1 MFKRSFFVVLF
12 LSALLSAS
20 VAYAFAPALIWI
32 GRTLATVAVESIV
45 VEGVTRGFAAND
57 PYVKNRVSVPSKN
70 IPAAFRKTKGWLNP
84 YWAAF
89 AIAAGLIFDE
99 QEGFKIKNNTASQAV
114 MYPGESVAVPGPATA
129 GYYFSRHTPAVAD
142 YTKVVSTSMGIDG
155 GAGWKAFPPYG
166 DSTAQQ
172 LRFSAVLADSR
183 GVTMVYTSFGF
194 LSDQNLVPASGYK
207 PISDP
212 AVAAMALAYLASDNR
227 PADAFMDVAG
237 NPIPELLENA
247 VLEPVPNVDTDTLT
261 DLADYRAGVLQTT
274 DPNAEHYVTP
284 ERYEELK
291 KLAAQQDYA
300 QTPEGELDALNEKM
314 KQPITQSQYEESNL
328 KTETANATSLATSL
342 SNISAPLDQLK
353 LDNDFVLDK
362 ITTPSEP
369 PSGVG
374 FFKWTLPTGSC
385 SGFSVDMS
393 VGNGKLHTTKMV
405 NEFCP
410 FYETVAH
417 PLLFWFLN
425 IATFLYLFWLWDR
438 SVSDMAR

>member
-1 MFKRSFFVVLF
+1 
-12 LSALLSAS
+12 
-20 VAYAFAPALIWI
+20 
-32 GRTLATVAVESIV
+32 
-45 VEGVTRGFAAND
+45 
-57 PYVKNRVSVPSKN
+57 
-70 IPAAFRKTKGWLNP
+70 
-84 YWAAF
+84 
-89 AIAAGLIFDE
+89 
-99 QEGFKIKNNTASQAV
+99 
-114 MYPGESVAVPGPATA
+114 
-129 GYYFSRHTPAVAD
+129 
-142 YTKVVSTSMGIDG
+142 
-155 GAGWKAFPPYG
+155 
-166 DSTAQQ
+166 
-172 LRFSAVLADSR
+172 
-183 GVTMVYTSFGF
+183 
-194 LSDQNLVPASGYK
+194 
-207 PISDP
+207 
-212 AVAAMALAYLASDNR
+212 
-227 PADAFMDVAG
+227 MDVAG